1 MNTILWPKGS
11 TGRVRYLRA
20 GGQNRRVLAFFV
32 WNGEAVLPIIG
43 PNLKRREI
51 SAMKKDSGSNWWLTA
66 IGLMGAVL
74 LITALNM

>member
-1 MNTILWPKGS
+1 
-11 TGRVRYLRA
+11 
-20 GGQNRRVLAFFV
+20 VLS
-32 WNGEAVLPIIG
+32 IIG
-43 PNLKRREI
+43 PNLKRRES